1 MKNTH
6 NIIHLQFTK
15 ESFSHEGVYYSL
27 MCMWLPLPAM
37 GVDHTQRGE
46 WTPPSDISLD
56 AWYKAN
62 RQCQV
67 ILIELLIG
75 IMLYM
80 AEVYFYESIKI
91 SEELHLDLSYCT
103 HI

>member
-27 MCMWLPLPAM
+27 MCMWLPLPVM

-46 WTPPSDISLD
+46 WTPPSDISLA

-62 RQCQV
+62 RQCQA
-67 ILIELLIG
+67 ILIKLLIG
-75 IMLYM
+75 IMLYI
-80 AEVYFYESIKI
+80 AEVCLF
-91 SEELHLDLSYCT
+91 L
-103 HI
+103 